1 MSVGWEIQS
10 STQQVETELLVQ
22 ERGQNVI
29 KM

>member
-10 STQQVETELLVQ
+10 NTQQVETELLVQ